1 MHSNTQRSTLDM
13 ATIGGGCFWCLDAVF
28 RKIQGVTSVASGF
41 AGGDAATAR
50 YEIACSGQS
59 EHIEVVHI
67 EFDPAILPYEQLLA
81 VFFAAHDP
89 TQINRQ
95 GHDVGPQY
103 RSVIFHHDDE
113 QRQTAQTM
121 MNEMT
126 EQGIFDDPIATELRP
141 AMPFFPAPVGHQDFY
156 NLRQDVPYCHIIIKP
171 KLDKIRQLFAERLI
185 E

>member
-1 MHSNTQRSTLDM
+1 MHSNTQQTGHDT

-28 RKIQGVTSVASGF
+28 RKIQGVMTVASGF

-59 EHIEVVHI
+59 DHIEVVHI

-103 RSVIFHHDDE
+103 RSVIFHHGDG
-113 QRQTAQTM
+113 QRQTAQNM

-126 EQGIFDDPIATELRP
+126 TQALFDDPIATELRP
-141 AMPFFPAPVGHQDFY
+141 AMPFYPAPDGHQDFY
-156 NLRQDVPYCHIIIKP
+156 NLRQDVPYCHIIIQP
-171 KLDKIRQLFAERLI
+171 KLDKIQRLFGERLI
-185 E
+185 